1 MPLLEHIT
9 IQMLG
14 EFSLS
19 TQTQKISD
27 RDNRS
32 RKLWLLLAFL
42 IHNRCRTISHEELTD
57 LLWDGADRSNSGG
70 ALKTTF
76 HRVRSSLNSLWPSAG
91 HDLILRGE
99 GGYRWNSDA
108 PVTLDID
115 DFERLCSAQA
125 DGEAAQLQIYL
136 QALSLYRGD
145 FLAKM
150 SDDPWVAPICA
161 HYHALYLQVLGKTL
175 PLLMERGRSGEAA
188 DLCRAAS
195 AVAPH
200 DASIHRY
207 WMQALLEMG
216 DAEGAADVYQAF
228 SDRFLSV
235 FGVIPPEDLRALYRE
250 ATRSAS
256 PYAVNIETVVEQLR
270 EPADLPGA
278 LMCEYDFFIVLC
290 RSVAR
295 SMSRTGI
302 ATHIALFSVCAE
314 GGGPLS
320 KRSLPGVMEK
330 LDEEIRTSLRRG
342 DAASRCSSTQ
352 YILMLPQANY
362 ENSCMVCSR
371 IIKNFTRKYPHSPA
385 RFQYTVYPLSP
396 HL

>member
-1 MPLLEHIT
+1 MEHIT

-42 IHNRCRTISHEELTD
+42 IHNRGRTISHEELTN
-57 LLWDGADRSNSGG
+57 LLWDGSDRSNSGG

-108 PVTLDID
+108 PITLDID
-115 DFERLCSAQA
+115 EFERLCSAQA
-125 DGEAAQLQIYL
+125 DDEASQLRIYL

-161 HYHALYLQVLGKTL
+161 HYHTLYLQVLEKTL
-175 PLLMERGRSGEAA
+175 PLLMEQGRSAEAA
-188 DLCRAAS
+188 DLCRDAS

-200 DASIHRY
+200 DTSIHRY
-207 WMQALLEMG
+207 WMQALLETG
-216 DAEGAADVYQAF
+216 DAEGAADIYQSF
-228 SDRFLSV
+228 SDRFLSA
-235 FGVIPPEDLRALYRE
+235 FGVIPPEDLRALYRD

-270 EPADLPGA
+270 EPDDLPGA

-320 KRSLPGVMEK
+320 KRSLPGAMEK

-342 DAASRCSSTQ
+342 DAASRCSSSQ

-371 IIKNFTRKYPHSPA
+371 VAKNFARKFPHSPA
-385 RFQYTVYPLSP
+385 RFQYTVYPLQP
-396 HL
+396 DL

>member
-108 PVTLDID
+108 PITLDID

-125 DGEAAQLQIYL
+125 DDEEAQLQLYL
-136 QALSLYRGD
+136 EALALYRGD
-145 FLAKM
+145 FLTKLSAE
-150 SDDPWVAPICA
+150 PWVAPITA
-161 HYHALYLQVLGKTL
+161 HYHTLYLRILEKAL
-175 PLLMERGRSGEAA
+175 PLLTERGRYQETA

-195 AVAPH
+195 AIAPCDETVH
-200 DASIHRY
+200 QY
-207 WMQALLEMG
+207 WMQALLELG
-216 DAEGAADVYQAF
+216 DAEGAADVYQTF
-228 SDRFLSV
+228 SDRLLST